1 MKENLDKFG
10 DQKNL
15 DEEIDENISQPSKN
29 LVSYLKDYHFNSDD
43 YVKSL
48 GSDDLEMRQKAVK
61 YLIISHLRMIYSVA
75 AIYSGRGVYFADLVQ
90 EGALGLIT
98 AINKFDSN
106 FNNKFSTYAVW
117 WIRQAIQRATVIQ
130 SRMIRLPVHIVETL
144 SKLHK
149 VKRLLLE
156 QLGREPNNDE
166 IAASMNGNS
175 TKDYTAQKIDQF
187 RKFDVLVFSLDRLIF
202 NNNYRKVDFENCS
215 SLNRPDLRLERK
227 MLFECINEML
237 DQTLSKKEEQIIRMR
252 FGLFPFEQSMTLEE
266 IGEIFHIT
274 RERVRQ
280 VERNILQKLKI
291 FSKSHHLKLF
301 LTERLL
307 N

>member
-10 DQKNL
+10 DKKNL

-48 GSDDLEMRQKAVK
+48 GSDDLEIRQKAVK

-98 AINKFDSN
+98 AINKFDPN

-117 WIRQAIQRATVIQ
+117 WIREAIQRATVIQ
-130 SRMIRLPVHIVETL
+130 SRMIRLPAHIVETL
-144 SKLHK
+144 SKIHK

-202 NNNYRKVDFENCS
+202 KYDYQNVDFENWS
-215 SLNRPDLRLERK
+215 RLNRPDLRLERK
-227 MLFECINEML
+227 MLVEFINEML
-237 DQTLSKKEEQIIRMR
+237 DQTLSKNEEQIIRMR
-252 FGLFPFEQSMTLEE
+252 FGLFPFEQSITLEE

-301 LTERLL
+301 LTKRLL

>member
-1 MKENLDKFG
+1 MKGNLDKFG

-15 DEEIDENISQPSKN
+15 DEEINENISQSSKN

-48 GSDDLEMRQKAVK
+48 ASDDFEIRQKAVK
-61 YLIISHLRMIYSVA
+61 YLIISHFRMIYSVA
-75 AIYSGRGVYFADLVQ
+75 ATYSGRGVYFAALIQ
-90 EGALGLIT
+90 EGALGLMT
-98 AINKFDSN
+98 AINKFDPN
-106 FNNKFSTYAVW
+106 FSNKFSTYAVW
-117 WIRQAIQRATVIQ
+117 WIRQAIQRAIAIQ

-144 SKLHK
+144 SKIHK
-149 VKRLLLE
+149 VKKLLLE
-156 QLGREPNNDE
+156 QLGREPSNDE

-187 RKFDVLVFSLDRLIF
+187 RKFDVLVFSSDRLIS
-202 NNNYRKVDFENCS
+202 NHDYTNVNFENYS

-227 MLFECINEML
+227 MLVEWINEML
-237 DQTLSKKEEQIIRMR
+237 NQTLSIKEEQIIRMR

-280 VERNILQKLKI
+280 YERNILQKLRI
-291 FSKSHHLKLF
+291 FAKRHHLKLF
-301 LTERLL
+301 LTKRLT

>member
-1 MKENLDKFG
+1 MKDNSDKFG

-48 GSDDLEMRQKAVK
+48 GSDDLEIRQKAVK

-149 VKRLLLE
+149 AKKLLLE
-156 QLGREPNNDE
+156 QLGRESNNDE

-187 RKFDVLVFSLDRLIF
+187 REFDVLVFSLDRLIF
-202 NNNYRKVDFENCS
+202 KYDYQNVDFENCS
-215 SLNRPDLRLERK
+215 RLNRPDLRLERK
-227 MLFECINEML
+227 MLVECINEML

-280 VERNILQKLKI
+280 AERNILQKLKI

-301 LTERLL
+301 LTKRLL